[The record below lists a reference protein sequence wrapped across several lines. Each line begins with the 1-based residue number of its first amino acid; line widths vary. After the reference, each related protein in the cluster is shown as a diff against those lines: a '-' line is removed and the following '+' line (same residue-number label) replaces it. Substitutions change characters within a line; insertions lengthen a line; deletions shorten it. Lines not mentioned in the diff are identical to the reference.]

1 MTSFYNGL
9 EVRYKDNI
17 GVINFICEKYITIC
31 MEDADHKLK
40 DVSLLVYRNRWKDVR
55 LVKESEK

>member
-9 EVRYKDNI
+9 EVRYRDHE

-31 MEDADHKLK
+31 IEDSDHKLK
-40 DVSLLVYRNRWKDVR
+40 DVSLLVYRNQWKDVR
-55 LVKESEK
+55 LMKESEK

>member
-1 MTSFYNGL
+1 MTSFHNGL
-9 EVRYKDNI
+9 EVRYKDHV

-40 DVSLLVYRNRWKDVR
+40 DVSLLVYRNQWKDVR

>member
-1 MTSFYNGL
+1 MTSFHNGL
-9 EVRYKDNI
+9 EVRYKDHV

-40 DVSLLVYRNRWKDVR
+40 DVSLLVYRNQWKNVR
-55 LVKESEK
+55 LMKESEK